1 MRRHISR
8 DGNMFVTYPQRGGGP
23 TFSRHSQA
31 ETDRELAFQYALERS
46 QQPDFDV
53 AGQGH
58 RQHGGEEGPD
68 GLEAMI
74 AQWGVELHK
83 NGQAGAFLFDLAKI
97 KPSVGKDSFKKDL
110 RRIAKEAKLSI
121 DESVF
126 EEIRSTD
133 WDILTN
139 EMDVAI
145 ETAALDG
152 REFYLRDFVP
162 ESEPNPAPD
171 PGDWWSYL
179 TSYNGL
185 GPSPPAPKKAIGD
198 DGGVVHAYRAPYDDT
213 LQPSAPP
220 PEDVYGKPGADQPPR
235 APPNRPPVV
244 AATQIL
250 STAITELKGAS
261 ALERIKLLEA
271 LQLDPNLQAM
281 VKAGLL
287 DWKELLMDNDG
298 SVVAPDGTKPEKIVD
313 EAKLKDLQSKLLKL
327 GLQQQQATAV
337 QIRQSE
343 RQRTTPGNKPGT
355 GFFGNRAVYMPPQ
368 YLPGRLPNEEN
379 VVLV

>member
-1 MRRHISR
+1 MRRQHISR
-8 DGNMFVTYPQRGGGP
+8 DGNMFVTYPQRIPKRMRGP
-23 TFSRHSQA
+23 GHR
-31 ETDRELAFQYALERS
+31 
-46 QQPDFDV
+46 
-53 AGQGH
+53 GQGH

-83 NGQAGAFLFDLAKI
+83 NGQAGAFLFDLAQI

-126 EEIRSTD
+126 EDIRSTD
-133 WDILTN
+133 WDILTD

-171 PGDWWSYL
+171 PDGSWWSYL

-198 DGGVVHAYRAPYDDT
+198 DGDVVHAYQVFYDDT
-213 LQPSAPP
+213 AQPSAPP
-220 PEDVYGKPGADQPPR
+220 PEDVAGKPGADQPPR

-327 GLQQQQATAV
+327 GLQQQQSMAV

-355 GFFGNRAVYMPPQ
+355 GYFGNRAVWMPPQ